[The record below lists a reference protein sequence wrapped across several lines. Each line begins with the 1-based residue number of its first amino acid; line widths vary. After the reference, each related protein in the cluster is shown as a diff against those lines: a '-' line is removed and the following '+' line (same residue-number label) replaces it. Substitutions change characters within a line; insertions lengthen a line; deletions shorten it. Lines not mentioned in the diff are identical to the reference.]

1 MKEII
6 LAKYGEMALKGLNKN
21 GFEDIL
27 LKNIRRRLKP
37 LGSFTYAKAQSTIYI
52 TPAEEDVLE
61 DAMERLGKVFGIAAL
76 CRALVCEK
84 RFDSVAERAPEYLE
98 EVLSGARTFKVE
110 AKRSDM
116 SRSNV

>member
-52 TPAEEDVLE
+52 TPGDAVLLEEALARLE
-61 DAMERLGKVFGIAAL
+61 KIVGIAAPS
-76 CRALVCEK
+76 CAGHWCVK
-84 RFDSVAERAPEYLE
+84 RTLTPWRSVLRNIWRRCCPLPTP
-98 EVLSGARTFKVE
+98 LK
-110 AKRSDM
+110 
-116 SRSNV
+116 

>member
-6 LAKYGEMALKGLNKN
+6 LAKYGEMVLKGLNKN

-61 DAMERLGKVFGIAAL
+61 DAMERLGKGFGIAAL
-76 CRALVCEK
+76 CRALDLADVEIVQVAVTRTRNTWRRCCPVPVPLRWRQSGRTR
-84 RFDSVAERAPEYLE
+84 RFP
-98 EVLSGARTFKVE
+98 
-110 AKRSDM
+110 
-116 SRSNV
+116 